1 MAMKLNEMLEI
12 FKIRDKVKTNLI
24 KGDIVNGR
32 VAILKML
39 RKFGRG
45 GAGSLYINKYSNAM
59 CSIPHRWQDLYGIY
73 IFVPVYCRDKVVDCC
88 PGLLPETGSKLSRY
102 DQ

>member
-45 GAGSLYINKYSNAM
+45 GGQGAYI
-59 CSIPHRWQDLYGIY
+59 
-73 IFVPVYCRDKVVDCC
+73 
-88 PGLLPETGSKLSRY
+88 
-102 DQ
+102 